1 MSQRQLTKK
10 NQTNQEL
17 ILAYLQEGETLINIA
32 KKDNMPS
39 LSTLHKW
46 IREDEDYSRQV
57 ENARAQG
64 ALYWVEQ
71 AMLLTQEDLKP
82 QEVMWAREKIS
93 TWKWLATKLLP
104 QFSDRQHI
112 TSHNKHEVVQ
122 ISWMGAMAKC
132 PECGYK
138 DTNADG

>member
-1 MSQRQLTKK
+1 MNQRQLTKK
-10 NQTNQEL
+10 NQSYQEL
-17 ILAYLQEGETLINIA
+17 ILSYLQEGETLINIA
-32 KKDNMPS
+32 KRDSMPS
-39 LSTLHKW
+39 LTTIHRW
-46 IREDEDYSRQV
+46 IREDGDYSRQV
-57 ENARAQG
+57 ENARSQG
-64 ALYWVEQ
+64 ALYWVEK

-82 QEVMWAREKIS
+82 QEVMWAREKLS
-93 TWKWLATKLLP
+93 TWKWLATKLLR

-138 DTNADG
+138 DTTADE